1 MKIEPSWL
9 NSKDSTLDELF
20 LELVFYVHNKFG
32 ECLLELIKVFKQQN
46 PYLYQNTMANKT
58 LISVLVVVLLA
69 VGMYFYAYKDHR
81 NIANEGAA
89 FADTAQAIKDSLA
102 QNNEAF
108 FNQTLEVSGVVT
120 AVEDNTLT
128 LNDALV
134 AQFESS
140 PTVTINQQLTLK
152 GRCIGYDDLFEV
164 VVIDQS
170 IILE

>member
-1 MKIEPSWL
+1 ME
-9 NSKDSTLDELF
+9 
-20 LELVFYVHNKFG
+20 
-32 ECLLELIKVFKQQN
+32 
-46 PYLYQNTMANKT
+46 NKT
-58 LISVLVVVLLA
+58 LISFLVVVLLA
-69 VGMYFYAYKDHR
+69 VGVYFYAYKDHR

-89 FADTAQAIKDSLA
+89 FADTALAIKDSLA

-128 LNDALV
+128 LNDVLV

-140 PTVTINQQLTLK
+140 PTVTIDKQLTLK